1 MSIKDQVNIVKESL
15 KDYPNVNIIA
25 ATKYMDV
32 EQTKELY
39 NAGIKEFG
47 ENRTD
52 QFLEKYEALKDYKD
66 IKWHFFATLQSRKIR
81 DVANRID
88 CLHSLDH
95 ISTAIELNKR
105 LEENKKEL
113 FNLKFASATGNL
125 EKPHRIKELRHEV
138 AKIKT
143 VIREREL
150 SEVKEAN

>member
-1 MSIKDQVNIVKESL
+1 MKM
-15 KDYPNVNIIA
+15 A
-25 ATKYMDV
+25 
-32 EQTKELY
+32 
-39 NAGIKEFG
+39 
-47 ENRTD
+47 
-52 QFLEKYEALKDYKD
+52 D
-66 IKWHFFATLQSRKIR
+66 IRK
-81 DVANRID
+81 
-88 CLHSLDH
+88 L
-95 ISTAIELNKR
+95 TTEELNKR